1 MLTKAR
7 ECEEGSTESKM
18 NHRMLVIYKLLVLL
32 SCTMLCSSFLFIPQ
46 LRQSV
51 STSFSFARRFTAS
64 NEEHNTEGWSSK
76 DSFTLLEKCVLL
88 IGNVTTGYGRG
99 SKQLGVPTA
108 NLPYFDKQLTE
119 YEVPRGMSFLS
130 PTNSSIVP
138 FRLTLSITSC
148 VRIHYW
154 KQCY

>member
-1 MLTKAR
+1 ML
-7 ECEEGSTESKM
+7 E
-18 NHRMLVIYKLLVLL
+18 LYKLLVLL
-32 SCTMLCSSFLFIPQ
+32 SCAMLCSSFLFIPR
-46 LRQSV
+46 LRQSA
-51 STSFSFARRFTAS
+51 SSSFTRRFTAS
-64 NEEHNTEGWSSK
+64 NEGHNTEGWSSK

-119 YEVPRGMSFLS
+119 YKLPRGISFLS

-138 FRLTLSITSC
+138 SRLMLYIISC
-148 VRIHYW
+148 VRTI
-154 KQCY
+154 C